1 MAGGGIGK
9 IDKDCAKKLLGSER
23 EISIRASDDEI
34 GIFYNLSMDRAC
46 YFSCTQRALFC

>member
-23 EISIRASDDEI
+23 KVSIRASDDEI
-34 GIFYNLSMDRAC
+34 GIFYNLSMDRAL
-46 YFSCTQRALFC
+46 SLIHI